1 MVLRTV
7 EPDSEEADGTR
18 WSIMRTEL
26 PPDVLRNYWHAWVV
40 GSWVSASASL
50 FVIGVICSRPRL
62 RSQAFNVFVVGLC
75 IPDAVFS
82 SMCGVTCLLNY
93 RAGEYYGGTAMCDW
107 QSLYC
112 VFGFAA
118 SIWMNV
124 VVTRELHRMA
134 LCTHAMKTYHPL
146 PVREVRFCAPPPH
159 YF

>member
-82 SMCGVTCLLNY
+82 SMCGITCLLNY
-93 RAGEYYGGTAMCDW
+93 RAGEYYGGSDADARGENLENLRAMLAESDDDE
-107 QSLYC
+107 
-112 VFGFAA
+112 G
-118 SIWMNV
+118 
-124 VVTRELHRMA
+124 
-134 LCTHAMKTYHPL
+134 L
-146 PVREVRFCAPPPH
+146 PS
-159 YF
+159 